1 VSLCATS
8 PGEPKAG
15 CEYKRRRPEVTVLY
29 DVVRDNVAMSAPHTM
44 EVTLSTFHALLE
56 ALLVTSNRSDDT
68 VSVLLSKC
76 AP

>member
-1 VSLCATS
+1 
-8 PGEPKAG
+8 
-15 CEYKRRRPEVTVLY
+15 
-29 DVVRDNVAMSAPHTM
+29 MSAPHTM
-44 EVTLSTFHALLE
+44 DVTLSTFHALLE